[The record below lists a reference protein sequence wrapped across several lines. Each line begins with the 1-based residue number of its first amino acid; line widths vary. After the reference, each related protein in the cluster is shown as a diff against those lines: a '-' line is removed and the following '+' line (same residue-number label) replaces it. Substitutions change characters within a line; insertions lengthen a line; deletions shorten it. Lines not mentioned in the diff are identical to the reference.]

1 MKCFVYLKNKDD
13 DSIVKRSFL
22 MSKNLHSMNNC
33 GYFYNFINMFEQNN
47 LTRLDAES
55 LENNTIR

>member
-1 MKCFVYLKNKDD
+1 
-13 DSIVKRSFL
+13 